1 MHLILNKLAR
11 LPFKGGLVFLF
22 EIGGREVDF
31 HVRLVGIRK
40 GSY

>member
-1 MHLILNKLAR
+1 MHLILNKLAK

-22 EIGGREVDF
+22 ESGGRGVGL

-40 GSY
+40 GLY